1 MLPSVNTNKFVL
13 TDHLSK
19 TAEMPI
25 GKIQIVQEKL
35 MIVTIFNYIDNLQ
48 PVKSITKTD
57 RDSSR
62 ISNKISC
69 WFLAKKDSLRFKCR
83 KIKA

>member
-1 MLPSVNTNKFVL
+1 MLPSVNTSKFVL

-19 TAEMPI
+19 TVEMPI
-25 GKIQIVQEKL
+25 GKIQIVPGKL
-35 MIVTIFNYIDNLQ
+35 MIATIFNCIDNLQ
-48 PVKSITKTD
+48 PVKSITKTG

-69 WFLAKKDSLRFKCR
+69 WFQAKKDSLRFKSR